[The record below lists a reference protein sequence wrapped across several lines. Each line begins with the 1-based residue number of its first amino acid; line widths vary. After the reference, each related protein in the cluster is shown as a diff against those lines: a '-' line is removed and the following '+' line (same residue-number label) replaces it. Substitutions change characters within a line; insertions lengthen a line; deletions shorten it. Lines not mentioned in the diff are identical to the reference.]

1 MRWLPVGSNVQKYC
15 DLLTKRFFVRC
26 QMEKTGRGEELWA
39 LRNAYGFT
47 QRHLSELSGVS
58 VTTISGIE
66 NGRNKPSEKT
76 IRKLMS
82 VLELEERLG
91 KNSSLEQYA
100 ETGLINIIKDLM
112 SNMSEGV
119 CISDLNFK
127 VLDHGDYEILTMV
140 LKRNDQ
146 KEQRGEYA
154 IIRCEKFFNRQKV
167 ILQGNRSGNGDRER
181 KAENGTDLVS
191 DILNMMIKAG
201 FRISRKG

>member
-1 MRWLPVGSNVQKYC
+1 MRWLPVGSNVPEYC
-15 DLLTKRFFVRC
+15 DLLTKLFFVRC

-91 KNSSLEQYA
+91 KNSCLERYA
-100 ETGLINIIKDLM
+100 ETGLINIIIDLM

-127 VLDHGDYEILTMV
+127 VLDHGNFEILTMV
-140 LKRNDQ
+140 LKRKDQ
-146 KEQRGEYA
+146 KEQRGECV
-154 IIRCEKFFNRQKV
+154 IIRCEKFFNKQKV
-167 ILQGNRSGNGDRER
+167 MLQGNRSVNGNQVRSIR
-181 KAENGTDLVS
+181 NGTDLVS
-191 DILNMMIKAG
+191 NILNMMIKAG
-201 FRISRKG
+201 FRITR